1 MMKKLSLRLSVCGEL
16 MLILKGLLMLLDD
29 LMSNVVLLRITL
41 IIRISSSWKNDS
53 KISISFILLMVSKAE
68 NISIAMIMISS

>member
-1 MMKKLSLRLSVCGEL
+1 MKKLSLRLSVCGEL

-29 LMSNVVLLRITL
+29 LMSNMVLLRITL
-41 IIRISSSWKNDS
+41 IIRISSSCKNDS